1 MIKNYTEAIS
11 DCREHGKIKRFINCD
26 TITLFFPLD
35 DQDIDGTLNR
45 TRICFTD
52 GTYVDV
58 METYDEMVLKLLK
71 V

>member
-1 MIKNYTEAIS
+1 MKIFIEATS
-11 DCREHGKIKRFINCD
+11 DCKGRGKIKRCINCD

-45 TRICFTD
+45 ARICFTD